1 MLEAVQNN
9 AGKKKAFTAIFAL
22 LGVVG
27 LTLLLFYLFHGVT
40 DETWDYNIPRRLKII
55 AAIALVSVAVGL
67 SSVIFQTV
75 TTNHILTPSIMG
87 LDHLYIFLQTLV
99 IYFWGAAELVLM
111 DSTTQ
116 FIATLVL
123 MIIASGGI
131 FVLMF
136 RGIKHSIY
144 YIVLIGIVFG
154 IAFDGLA
161 SFMQVLID
169 PNEFAMLEG
178 RMFASFNRVN
188 VKLLGIS
195 WALVAAASL
204 WIYWDL
210 KKFDVLSLGRA
221 NAITLGVNYQGLVL
235 KSLLAISV
243 LTAASTVMVG
253 PITFLGILI
262 VSLARLLF
270 PTYRHHV
277 LVPGTILVGLVML
290 LAGMLITER
299 LLNFTV
305 PLSVIINLAGGA
317 VFIIMILKIKRI

>member
-1 MLEAVQNN
+1 MLEAIQKNRY
-9 AGKKKAFTAIFAL
+9 ARTIFTLLILVGMGLAL
-22 LGVVG
+22 L
-27 LTLLLFYLFHGVT
+27 YLFQGVT

-55 AAIALVSVAVGL
+55 AAIALVSIAVGL

-75 TTNHILTPSIMG
+75 TSNHILTPSIMG

-99 IYFWGAAELVLM
+99 IYLWGATELVLM

-116 FIATLVL
+116 FVATLIL

-195 WALVAAASL
+195 WGLVALTTL
-204 WIYWDL
+204 WVCWDL
-210 KKFDVLSLGRA
+210 KKYDVLSLGRA
-221 NAITLGVNYQGLVL
+221 NAITLGVNYQALVL

-290 LAGMLITER
+290 LGGMLVTER

-305 PLSVIINLAGGA
+305 PLSVIINLTGGL
-317 VFIIMILKIKRI
+317 VFIIMILKIKKI

>member
-1 MLEAVQNN
+1 MMEFFNSNRHARLI
-9 AGKKKAFTAIFAL
+9 FSIFAAVCL
-22 LGVVG
+22 VLA
-27 LTLLLFYLFHGVT
+27 LIYLFQGVT
-40 DETWDYNIPRRLKII
+40 EETWDYNIPRRLKII
-55 AAIALVSVAVGL
+55 AAILLVSVAVGL

-75 TTNHILTPSIMG
+75 TSNHILTPSIMG
-87 LDHLYIFLQTLV
+87 LDHLYIFLQTMV
-99 IYFWGAAELVLM
+99 IYLWGATELVLM

-116 FIATLVL
+116 FLATLGL
-123 MIIASGGI
+123 MIVASGGI

-136 RGIKHSIY
+136 KGIGHSIY

-188 VKLLGIS
+188 VKLLGIA
-195 WALVAAASL
+195 WALVALTGA
-204 WIYWDL
+204 WVIWDL
-210 KKFDVLSLGRA
+210 KKYDVLSLGRS
-221 NAITLGVNYQGLVL
+221 NAITLGVNYQWLVL

-262 VSLARLLF
+262 VSLARLIF
-270 PTYRHHV
+270 PTYRHHI
-277 LVPGTILVGLVML
+277 LVPGTILVGIVML
-290 LAGMLITER
+290 LCGMLVTER

-305 PLSVIINLAGGA
+305 PLSVIINLTGGL
-317 VFIIMILKIKRI
+317 VFIIMILKTKRI